1 MKKIF
6 LLSILLVSSTV
17 SGTVDDRPRPDSP
30 AWHGYYQ
37 SMNDEQIY
45 FSKHF

>member
-6 LLSILLVSSTV
+6 LLAILLVSSTV
-17 SGTVDDRPRPDSP
+17 SGTVDHRPLPDSP
-30 AWHGYYQ
+30 AWHGYSE